1 MTRALLAKELRQH
14 AFALSFLLLL
24 PFAGLIL
31 ISSHGVIRRAGGGGF
46 ESVRLLLTLFL
57 PLACLVLGQLLI
69 ASEFRQ
75 KTQLFLEG
83 LPLPRWR
90 MLAVKFSLGLVL
102 TLLISTL
109 ALGYVAWPAR
119 HTEALTPRFAT
130 LLFLKGAGWAAFVYT
145 LCFAHSFLG
154 RYRVPFGLALAG
166 GLLYCSNLG
175 LPISEFGPFALVDNR
190 FAFERF
196 VWPVHAF
203 LVTGALVL
211 ALAVFGFWLGLVRD
225 ATVAALLAE
234 KMSAREKVFLSL
246 FSFVVLLVGGEVSEH
261 RRPPPRTLARLSLR
275 DREHA
280 G

>member
-24 PFAGLIL
+24 PFGGLIL

-46 ESVRLLLTLFL
+46 ESVRLLFTMFL

-109 ALGYVAWPAR
+109 ALGYVAWQAR
-119 HTEALTPRFAT
+119 HTEAINPRFAT
-130 LLFLKGAGWAAFVYT
+130 LLLLKSVGVDSVRLHTLFCPRLPGALSRALRPGPR
-145 LCFAHSFLG
+145 G
-154 RYRVPFGLALAG
+154 RPALLLDLGLADRRVRALRARGQSFRLRAFRLAG
-166 GLLYCSNLG
+166 SRLPRHGRTRAGARGLR
-175 LPISEFGPFALVDNR
+175 V
-190 FAFERF
+190 
-196 VWPVHAF
+196 
-203 LVTGALVL
+203 
-211 ALAVFGFWLGLVRD
+211 
-225 ATVAALLAE
+225 
-234 KMSAREKVFLSL
+234 
-246 FSFVVLLVGGEVSEH
+246 
-261 RRPPPRTLARLSLR
+261 LARLGARRHRRRAARREDVLPRKSLPQPLLVR
-275 DREHA
+275 GPPR
-280 G
+280 GR